1 MCYRVTL
8 LLNVHALMVCDLYK
22 YVPINIII
30 TLNKTII
37 LTIETLLVMFTIL
50 DGKLTKFD
58 VIMHQHLVM
67 THIVEICEN
76 IKWS

>member
-58 VIMHQHLVM
+58 VIMHYDKYCRNL
-67 THIVEICEN
+67 
-76 IKWS
+76 